1 MHTRNLYM
9 SRRLPALFASLSL
22 FHCPLSLSNYP
33 SIFSTF
39 LFLFLCP
46 SHSLSLPQP
55 CISFSLYP
63 IGKVMSFQDIRRL
76 LNGGDAFLL
85 MLQQFCL
92 DDITDARLL
101 LAETYVDNP
110 MFRPV
115 NVEVRQEC
123 SIPYLIGSH
132 LILCD

>member
-1 MHTRNLYM
+1 
-9 SRRLPALFASLSL
+9 
-22 FHCPLSLSNYP
+22 
-33 SIFSTF
+33 
-39 LFLFLCP
+39 
-46 SHSLSLPQP
+46 
-55 CISFSLYP
+55 
-63 IGKVMSFQDIRRL
+63 MSFQDIRRL

-115 NVEVRQEC
+115 NVEVR
-123 SIPYLIGSH
+123 
-132 LILCD
+132 